1 MPISPRLPLRWL
13 GVALAFA
20 GPALVATACES
31 GPPPA
36 ATVAPPGRIVVP
48 TATWTRGEFGAGAR
62 STSSAAATAPS
73 DVSDA
78 PSPTGSAAALTSA
91 DPLALA
97 DLLRQVPTSAPGPT
111 DPDGGSLIG
120 TETGVPGTAA
130 PVTVEDAPHRGKQV
144 SVQLGALNVQAVM
157 ASPAIEREARA
168 QLYFPLVSRCKGED
182 GKVLPPDA
190 VLLELTI
197 DEEGYILHQNTVAT
211 AQNAKYKAAAECMRR
226 ELLALP
232 FRGPAGARGV
242 PAQVKITLP
251 SVD

>member
-1 MPISPRLPLRWL
+1 M
-13 GVALAFA
+13 
-20 GPALVATACES
+20 T
-31 GPPPA
+31 
-36 ATVAPPGRIVVP
+36 PPGRTVAP
-48 TATWTRGEFGAGAR
+48 TATWSRGDFGASPR
-62 STSSAAATAPS
+62 STGSVAQAAPS
-73 DVSDA
+73 EGSPSASDA
-78 PSPTGSAAALTSA
+78 PPPTGSAGPAPLTSA

-97 DLLRQVPTSAPGPT
+97 DLLRQVPTSTPGPT
-111 DPDGGSLIG
+111 DPDGGTLIG
-120 TETGVPGTAA
+120 SETGVPGTAA
-130 PVTVEDAPHRGKQV
+130 PVTVEDAPHRTKQV

-168 QLYFPLVSRCKGED
+168 QLYYPLVSRCKGLD
-182 GKVLPPDA
+182 GKILPPDA

-211 AQNAKYKAAAECMRR
+211 AQDPQYKAAAECMRR

-251 SVD
+251 SID